1 VRDLRR
7 GPKLGADV
15 REENG
20 PVAPAGKTGHVFK
33 GWRLDMSDAV
43 SSGRGG
49 EAGSVG
55 RASAPALGPQQRRA
69 ALARL
74 GTEVFDVL
82 VLGGGVTGCGV
93 ALDAASRGLSVA
105 LVEKRD
111 WAAGTS
117 SRSSKLIH
125 GGLRYLEN
133 LDIEL
138 VREALHE
145 RRLLVDKI
153 APHLVHPT
161 PILFP
166 LKRKVWDRA
175 FMGSGLLLYDA
186 LAGLHPAMP
195 RHHHLSRAA
204 CLRAV
209 PSLREDAFT
218 GGIRFYDAQVDDA
231 RYSLMLAR
239 TAASLGAVCASAA
252 GVVSFLHAGE
262 KVTGA
267 RVADLESG
275 AEIDVRALTVVNAT
289 GVWTN
294 ETERLAGVAPTMHVR
309 PSKGVHIVVPKALI
323 HSDYA
328 LILPTEK
335 SVLFV
340 LPWGEQWIIGTT
352 DTDWHFDLDHPAAT
366 RGDINYLLDH
376 VNTILKKPLGL
387 DDIIA
392 VYVGLRPLLGGTAKE
407 TAKMSRKHAVWRSA
421 PGLVSIAGG
430 KYTTYRLMAR
440 DAVDLAAREFPFAVD
455 DSRTADVPLLGAVGL
470 AGVESRLQRHPG
482 AAGLSAEQL
491 HHLVARY
498 GSLASQV
505 LDLLVEEPALVAPL
519 AGAES
524 YLAAEV
530 LYAVTHEGAL
540 HVDDVLTRRTHIAF
554 EAPDRGDLAAED
566 VARVMAPAL
575 DWDTASVE
583 REVMHY
589 RARLAAERAAQALLD
604 DAASNSARMEVRDP
618 RLGSAPT
625 AGW

>member
-1 VRDLRR
+1 MDLTRP
-7 GPKLGADV
+7 GEEADH
-15 REENG
+15 
-20 PVAPAGKTGHVFK
+20 PD
-33 GWRLDMSDAV
+33 RL
-43 SSGRGG
+43 SG
-49 EAGSVG
+49 
-55 RASAPALGPQQRRA
+55 PALGPEQRRD

-74 GTEVFDVL
+74 SNEVFDVL

-105 LVEKRD
+105 LLEKRD

-145 RRLLVDKI
+145 RRLLVEKI
-153 APHLVHPT
+153 APHLVHPQ

-166 LKRKVWDRA
+166 LKRRAWDRA

-195 RHHHLSRAA
+195 RHRHLSRAA
-204 CLRAV
+204 CLRAA
-209 PSLREDAFT
+209 PSLREDALS

-231 RYSLMLAR
+231 RFALVLMR

-252 GVVSFLHAGE
+252 GVVSFLHDGE
-262 KVTGA
+262 RVSGA

-275 AEIDVRALTVVNAT
+275 AELDVRALTVVNAT

-294 ETERLAGVAPTMHVR
+294 EIERLAGVTPALHVR
-309 PSKGVHIVVPKALI
+309 PSKGVHIVVPRSLI
-323 HSDYA
+323 HSEYA

-366 RGDINYLLDH
+366 RADIAYLLDH
-376 VNTILKKPLGL
+376 VNTVLREPLGF

-455 DSRTADVPLLGAVGL
+455 ASRTADVPLLGAVGL
-470 AGVESRLQRHPG
+470 SGAASRLGRHPG
-482 AAGLSAEQL
+482 AAKLSSEQL
-491 HHLVARY
+491 RHLVARY
-498 GSLASQV
+498 GTLASQV
-505 LDLLVEEPALVAPL
+505 LDVLIARPELDRPL

-540 HVDDVLTRRTHIAF
+540 HIDDVLTRRTHIAF
-554 EAPDRGDLAAED
+554 EAPDRGDQAAES
-566 VARVMAPAL
+566 VARVMASAL
-575 DWDTASVE
+575 AWDEAAID
-583 REVMHY
+583 REVTHY

-618 RLGSAPT
+618 RLDSASA
-625 AGW
+625 AGR